1 MSLDQFVPPDVLARF
16 RFKEW
21 NHATAILAGDFPTE
35 WADLLGCLRSFT
47 LKKSHIV
54 VGGGGRSQIPIALDG
69 FLAGRGWTEK
79 QFDIGI
85 RIDAAEVEIPTHR
98 IDNFK
103 NGVGIEVEWN
113 NKTEFYD
120 RDLNNFRLLHQL
132 RVMSV
137 GVIITR
143 TSELQD
149 LFDKLGIGQKYGSS
163 TTHWD
168 RLLPKINGGGA
179 GGCPVLAI
187 GITNATFAADL

>member
-1 MSLDQFVPPDVLARF
+1 MGLNSIPTDLQRRY

-21 NHATAILAGDFPTE
+21 NHAAAILAGDFPAE
-35 WADLLGCLRSFT
+35 WADLLGCLKSFC
-47 LKKSHIV
+47 LKKSAIV
-54 VGGGGRSQIPIALDG
+54 VGGGGRSQIPIELDG
-69 FLAGRGWTEK
+69 YLNARGWHEK

-85 RIDAAEVEIPTHR
+85 RVDGQDIGIPTHR

-103 NGVGIEVEWN
+103 NSIGIEVEWN

-132 RVMSV
+132 RVLSV

-143 TSELQD
+143 TSELQT
-149 LFDKLGIGQKYGSS
+149 LFNELGIGAKYGNS

-168 RLLPKINGGGA
+168 KLVPKIDGGGA

-187 GITNATFAADL
+187 GITGECYMANM